1 MKKEDLI
8 LKWKKN
14 GKKYAKEIERKKF
27 FNVMKSIRD
36 AFDGNNEI
44 SNIFCQYVPD
54 MDVLYIDKDRNNDV
68 ETPFVQ
74 YSVNEE
80 RCILNIKRSHKI
92 IWAILNGYTKN

>member
-1 MKKEDLI
+1 
-8 LKWKKN
+8 
-14 GKKYAKEIERKKF
+14 
-27 FNVMKSIRD
+27 
-36 AFDGNNEI
+36 
-44 SNIFCQYVPD
+44 